1 MKDIEFKTIEKENS
15 AEIVEKKSRFI
26 ANIYNVESK
35 EEAEE
40 KIKQIKRNIMMQN
53 TTVLHLVL

>member
-1 MKDIEFKTIEKENS
+1 MKDIDFKTIEKENS

-40 KIKQIKRNIMMQN
+40 KIK
-53 TTVLHLVL
+53 HLLPYHLLEKYYTIV